1 MLERNLTC
9 VVPVS
14 RLSNIHQE
22 LIGIIDSAIAS
33 RVHLILV
40 HDIQDEESGRILNSI
55 LENRT
60 SVFIEIHS
68 GVFGNPGSARNYGMK
83 FVRTKWVAF
92 SDGDDVPQFE
102 NMIALVSLCENSNSD
117 LGVGAI
123 EVNEL
128 CDPFRKFVHFP
139 PKIEDISTGLALF
152 PAFTRIV
159 YNNVFLQNIN
169 FIASRMGEDQIF
181 VLEILNR
188 LPKFVVTSETVYTY
202 LVGRDFQATNSESAF
217 NDLALSI
224 RSLLDVVPSSPKM
237 QEVKLV
243 FLARLIMTF
252 VKRNPREIFSSLR
265 QDRKR
270 ITGAFSLNP
279 TLLIK
284 VILLLARKRVGLF
297 G

>member
-1 MLERNLTC
+1 MLDRNLTC

-22 LIGIIDSAIAS
+22 LIRIIDSAIAS

-40 HDIQDEESGRILNSI
+40 HDIQDEESGRLLNSI

-60 SVFIEIHS
+60 NAFIEIHT

-117 LGVGAI
+117 LGVGAL

-128 CDPFRKFVHFP
+128 CDPYRKFVHSP

-159 YNNVFLQNIN
+159 YKNAFLQNID
-169 FIASRMGEDQIF
+169 FVASRMGEDQIF
-181 VLEILNR
+181 VLEVLNR
-188 LPKFVVTSETVYTY
+188 LPRFVVTSETVYTY
-202 LVGRDFQATNSESAF
+202 LVGRDFQATNSKPAF
-217 NDLALSI
+217 TDLAISI
-224 RSLLDVVPSSPKM
+224 RVLLDVDPSSSKM
-237 QEVKLV
+237 QEVKLI
-243 FLARLIMTF
+243 FLTRLIMTF
-252 VKRNPREIFSSLR
+252 LKRSPREFFSSLR

-270 ITGAFSLNP
+270 ITEAFSLNP
-279 TLLIK
+279 RLLIK
-284 VILLLARKRVGLF
+284 VILVLARKRVGLF